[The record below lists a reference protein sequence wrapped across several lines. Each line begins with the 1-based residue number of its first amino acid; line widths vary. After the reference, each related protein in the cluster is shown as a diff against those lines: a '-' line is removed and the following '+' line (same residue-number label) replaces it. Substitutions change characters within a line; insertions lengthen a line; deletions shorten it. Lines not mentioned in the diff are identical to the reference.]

1 MARVRFLI
9 LLFQVPENFRGVAAV
24 SIAKKRIDVVES
36 GARGRTLSVAADK
49 FL

>member
-1 MARVRFLI
+1 MFE
-9 LLFQVPENFRGVAAV
+9 VPEIFRGVASV

-36 GARGRTLSVAADK
+36 GARGRTLSVGADK